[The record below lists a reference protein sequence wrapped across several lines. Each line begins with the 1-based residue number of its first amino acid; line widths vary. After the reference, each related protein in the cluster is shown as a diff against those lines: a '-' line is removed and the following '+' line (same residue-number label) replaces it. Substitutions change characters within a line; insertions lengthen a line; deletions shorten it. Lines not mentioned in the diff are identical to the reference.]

1 MCITK
6 LRVRE
11 RYERIVF
18 NACVRGVRV
27 VIFHSFFLTRFF
39 FKFFFSFVWTC
50 IRARSSGVGDEN
62 RFRNPLEFRSGMAS
76 VSLIRR
82 IEISF
87 IYTSNILFNAIQL
100 FSQSVNLANTLVCT
114 RVCSPRRVYFS
125 ITSITFWILLLTS
138 FQFSFEASF
147 FDCCATIES
156 VDSRIKKK
164 RKKRNGKERKR
175 KIKNKMIRVQTH
187 RVFGE
192 K

>member
-100 FSQSVNLANTLVCT
+100 FSQSVSLANTLVCT

-125 ITSITFWILLLTS
+125 ITFWILLHFVPIFVRS
-138 FQFSFEASF
+138 FILWLLRNDWERRL
-147 FDCCATIES
+147 ENK
-156 VDSRIKKK
+156 KKK